1 MPVNWVSGTT
11 TTMADPVSAVHR
23 PRLGFGLAV
32 AVFAMLIVGMLGL
45 PRETAPLPAIARQA
59 LTIALPVWKTTEP
72 VNEIVY
78 GTRGFDTFGETFI
91 LLAAVVS
98 VITLTRSRE
107 PRREYL
113 GEAVAA
119 AHEQRQVD
127 PAQPAT
133 SSEREARSAEEQ
145 EEEPQPE
152 EADRTALG
160 APAPERAEAMTVVI
174 RVAARI
180 AAVMLAVTGLYLV
193 AWGYSPGGGFPAGA
207 ALAGVAVLL
216 YAALGYRAVRAVI
229 RPPVLE
235 PLELA
240 GAAAIILIA
249 LGGLVWKGSLTA
261 NWIPLAEPQTIR
273 SGGIIQP
280 FSVSELVEVGTG
292 ITLAIFALLSIEHDW
307 TPDENDGDE

>member
-1 MPVNWVSGTT
+1 MPANWVSRT
-11 TTMADPVSAVHR
+11 TTMADPVQALHR
-23 PRLGFGLAV
+23 PRLGLGLAV
-32 AVFAMLIVGMLGL
+32 AVFAMLVVGMLGL
-45 PRETAPLPAIARQA
+45 PRENAQLPPIARQA
-59 LTIALPVWKTTEP
+59 MTIALPVWKTTEP
-72 VNEIVY
+72 VNEVVY
-78 GTRGFDTFGETFI
+78 GTRGFDTFGETFL

-98 VITLTRSRE
+98 VITLTRGRE
-107 PRREYL
+107 PRQEYV

-127 PAQPAT
+127 RPKPAT
-133 SSEREARSAEEQ
+133 SSEREARSAEDR

-152 EADRTALG
+152 EADRTPLG
-160 APAPERAEAMTVVI
+160 APAPERAEAMTVVVRI
-174 RVAARI
+174 AART
-180 AAVMLAVTGLYLV
+180 AAVMLAVAAVYLV

-207 ALAGVAVLL
+207 ALAGVGVLL
-216 YAALGYRAVRAVI
+216 YAALGYRAVRGVI
-229 RPPVLE
+229 RPSVLE

-249 LGGLVWKGSLTA
+249 LGGLIWKGSLTA

-273 SGGIIQP
+273 SGGVIQP
-280 FSVSELVEVGTG
+280 FSISELFEVGTG